1 LARAALG
8 REIAFDEHVD
18 QEPPPV
24 LAAKQSQPS
33 QQQDF
38 DDLVLPLI
46 EALYTRAFF
55 LERTRGEACDLV
67 QDTLER
73 ALRSFHQF
81 RSGTNVRR
89 WLFRIMHNLFV
100 DRYRR
105 RAREVRSTSIDDLD
119 LPAPEPDPAPPWE
132 HLNDDDIADLLSG
145 LSRPFREVL
154 ELHFLNNLSYQ
165 DIGRSLSIPTATVGT
180 RLLRARNKLRNLVAP
195 SGLDDEPFAGRTPAP
210 TLRPGGAR
218 GPRAVAGTPA
228 PQRLRGRGIA

>member
-1 LARAALG
+1 MLATKPTR
-8 REIAFDEHVD
+8 
-18 QEPPPV
+18 
-24 LAAKQSQPS
+24 PS
-33 QQQDF
+33 QHQDF
-38 DDLVLPLI
+38 DDLVVPLI

-81 RSGTNVRR
+81 QAGTNVRR

-105 RAREVRSTSIDDLD
+105 RAREVRSACIDDLD

-132 HLNDDDIADLLSG
+132 HLHDEDINALLSG

-154 ELHFLNNLSYQ
+154 ELHFLSNLSYQ
-165 DIGRSLSIPTATVGT
+165 DIGRSLQIPTATVGT
-180 RLLRARNKLRNLVAP
+180 RLLRARNKLRNLVALSGTDESPP
-195 SGLDDEPFAGRTPAP
+195 SRVTAAPGRTRVVSANRGARPAVVAPPASPQPLPAP
-210 TLRPGGAR
+210 L
-218 GPRAVAGTPA
+218 